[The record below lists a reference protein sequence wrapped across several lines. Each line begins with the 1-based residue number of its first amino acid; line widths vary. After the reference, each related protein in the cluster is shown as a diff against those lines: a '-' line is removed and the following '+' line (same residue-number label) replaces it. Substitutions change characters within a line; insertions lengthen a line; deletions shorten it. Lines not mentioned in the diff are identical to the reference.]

1 MTQQV
6 LRKTLTTGSY
16 IPFEFPDLNNVC
28 TSVLVKNFTPGDIL
42 VGVGAEPASD
52 SKATLIK
59 SNMAQICGLSWTQ
72 AHSFKGVY
80 VKAASAGDVEV
91 QASI

>member
-16 IPFEFPDLNNVC
+16 IAFEFPDLGEC

-42 VGVGAEPASD
+42 VGTGSVPTDDANAR
-52 SKATLIK
+52 LIK
-59 SNMAQICGLSWTQ
+59 SNTAQVCGLSWTKKVP
-72 AHSFKGVY
+72 FKGVW

-91 QASI
+91 EASI